1 MFLHSFS
8 EEAVL
13 EVDGGDDD
21 GDDDED
27 EDLEE
32 QCAEFDRGG
41 VSVAVD
47 GVPDG
52 WEVEIKQQMEEYC
65 GQNNE

>member
-32 QCAEFDRGG
+32 QCAELDGGG
-41 VSVAVD
+41 VLVAVD

-52 WEVEIKQQMEEYC
+52 
-65 GQNNE
+65 